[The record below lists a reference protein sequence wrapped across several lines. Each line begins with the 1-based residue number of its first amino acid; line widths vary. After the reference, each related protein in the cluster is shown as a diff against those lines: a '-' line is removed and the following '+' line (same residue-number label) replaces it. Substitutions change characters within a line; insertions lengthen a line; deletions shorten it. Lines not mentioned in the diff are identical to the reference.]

1 MPDTISLSDTA
12 LSLFRL
18 HVERQGRIDV
28 DHSNREP
35 YRELERAGLVLLSR
49 PFTGPRTYVLTKIGW
64 KMIEVLAR
72 IETNAPS
79 PEESH
84 APRL

>member
-1 MPDTISLSDTA
+1 MQTVQLSGSA
-12 LSLFRL
+12 LALFRL
-18 HVERQGRIDV
+18 HVERQGKVGV
-28 DHSNREP
+28 DDDNRES

-72 IETNAPS
+72 MEASAPL
-79 PEESH
+79 PEESC